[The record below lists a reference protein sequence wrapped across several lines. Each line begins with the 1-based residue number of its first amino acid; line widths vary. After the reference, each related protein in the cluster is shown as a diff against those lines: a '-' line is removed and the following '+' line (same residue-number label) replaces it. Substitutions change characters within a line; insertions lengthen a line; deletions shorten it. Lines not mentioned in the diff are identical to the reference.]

1 MKRNFAIVFTCA
13 LFAVLSCFGV
23 SAATSENAT
32 NEMTIEQLTN
42 LYVVSAPDFFE
53 VFLEQKTLANDFGME
68 KVSGIEGGYYIKH
81 IQQYPLGLLSIYLH
95 DRVND

>member
-32 NEMTIEQLTN
+32 NEMTIEQLPN
-42 LYVVSAPDFFE
+42 LYVVSAPDFSE
-53 VFLEQKTLANDFGME
+53 VFLE
-68 KVSGIEGGYYIKH
+68 
-81 IQQYPLGLLSIYLH
+81 
-95 DRVND
+95 

>member
-32 NEMTIEQLTN
+32 NEMTIEQLSN
-42 LYVVSAPDFFE
+42 LYVVSAPDFSE
-53 VFLEQKTLANDFGME
+53 VIPEWEIPTEDFSMG
-68 KVSGIEGGYYIKH
+68 KVSGIQRGTTISSTYSSTPLVCFPYIYM
-81 IQQYPLGLLSIYLH
+81 IE
-95 DRVND
+95 

>member
-53 VFLEQKTLANDFGME
+53 VFLEQKILANDFGME
-68 KVSGIEGGYYIKH
+68 KVSGIEGGLLYQAHTVVPPWFAFYIFT
-81 IQQYPLGLLSIYLH
+81 
-95 DRVND
+95 

>member
-42 LYVVSAPDFFE
+42 LIFSKCFWNRKFLLMISAWKKSLVLKGATISSTYSSTPL
-53 VFLEQKTLANDFGME
+53 VCFLYIYM
-68 KVSGIEGGYYIKH
+68 IE
-81 IQQYPLGLLSIYLH
+81 
-95 DRVND
+95 